1 MNRKLGRLSLLV
13 LVVINVSAL
22 LTFAYNR
29 WVREPGRRPAPAA
42 SFTRELCL
50 SGPQKKCIED
60 FRCAFDAE
68 TRGILAKIQ
77 EKRVALVEELK
88 KPVTDGAVIGRLIE
102 DIGGLQAEIQK
113 KAVANLL
120 KEKEVLTDDQKAKF
134 FRLFEDHVC
143 PRGRQADG
151 AAAARRGG
159 CPQDPSYQSLYG
171 RNTI

>member
-1 MNRKLGRLSLLV
+1 MNRKLGRMSLLV

-29 WVREPGRRPAPAA
+29 WVREPGRRPAPAP
-42 SFTRELCL
+42 SLMRELCL

-68 TRGILAKIQ
+68 TRGILARIQ
-77 EKRVALVEELK
+77 EKRVALVEEMK
-88 KPVTDGAVIGRLIE
+88 KTAPDEAVIVRLIE
-102 DIGGLQAEIQK
+102 EIGGLQAEIQK

-120 KEKEVLTDDQKAKF
+120 KEKEVLTDEQKAKF
-134 FRLFEDHVC
+134 FRLFQDHVC
-143 PRGRQADG
+143 PREEGADG

-159 CPQDPSYQSLYG
+159 CPQDQSHQSLYG